1 MTTVP
6 QTSQCSTRVRHFT
19 RCVVEHA
26 PIATP
31 RAQVID
37 PAGSLVDVSCVPG
50 PQVFCAAVDGSGN
63 VLTSIAHVAA
73 DEPPGRASPPSVA
86 CALGGWGL
94 GTGER

>member
-73 DEPPGRASPPSVA
+73 DEPPGPPLLPRSH
-86 CALGGWGL
+86 ALLAAGG
-94 GTGER
+94 